1 MKQKLLAVLLIAS
14 LTGMMFAGCQT
25 TPEVPDQ
32 PQDNV
37 ITENNQSDE
46 TTTPT
51 EKVAPSEQPTKEPT
65 SAVAPVEPTKVPEPT
80 DAPVTTVTPTDIPE
94 VTEETVATATLVPTA
109 TPEPTKAPEPTATI
123 APTATVAPTATQ
135 KPTAI
140 SWPIATPWPTPT
152 PGPTPS
158 VSQIEVPKN
167 EQISFPVY
175 KCGEK
180 GEEVLALVKSL
191 REEAPN
197 SYPNG
202 LIELLSAEYNYSEQ
216 DILYGVYNSGW
227 KEWCTEIATARIEQR
242 PLSEYELLKEIATT
256 FPYIEED
263 VVYAVEH
270 CGADWN
276 QEATESLDRL
286 LYASFSKGTS
296 YIYSVVYHKEMGYTN
311 EQIEYALNAMGEID
325 WEEQARK
332 KIKMYT
338 GENGYGISY
347 PALLDRLVYSHNFDY
362 QMSVRIW
369 ESIKDEIDWNAEA
382 VKAAKYFAPYRS
394 DRDDLLQALVYN
406 KFTLEQAEYAAKA
419 IGW

>member
-1 MKQKLLAVLLIAS
+1 MKQKLLAVLLIAA

-25 TPEVPDQ
+25 APEVPEQ
-32 PQDNV
+32 PQNNV
-37 ITENNQSDE
+37 VTENNQSDE

-65 SAVAPVEPTKVPEPT
+65 SAVAPTIPTETPEFT
-80 DAPVTTVTPTDIPE
+80 DAPLATVAPTDIPE
-94 VTEETVATATLVPTA
+94 ITEEPVATSTPVPTS
-109 TPEPTKAPEPTATI
+109 E
-123 APTATVAPTATQ
+123 PTATVAPTATP
-135 KPTAI
+135 KPTVTP
-140 SWPIATPWPTPT
+140 WPIATPCPTPT

-158 VSQIEVPKN
+158 VSQIEVPKS

-191 REEAPN
+191 REEDYYH
-197 SYPNG
+197 SSD

-227 KEWCTEIATARIEQR
+227 KEWCTKRATAEIER
-242 PLSEYELLKEIATT
+242 RALSEHQLLKELASSL
-256 FPYIEED
+256 PYIEED
-263 VVYAVEH
+263 IVYAVEH

-286 LYASFSKGTS
+286 LYASFSSGTS
-296 YIYSVVYHKEMGYTN
+296 YIYSVVFQKEMGFTN

-325 WEEQARK
+325 WEEQVRK

-338 GENGYGISY
+338 GEDWTGISY

-406 KFTLEQAEYAAKA
+406 RFTLEQAEYAAKA

>member
-1 MKQKLLAVLLIAS
+1 MKQKLLAVLLIAA

-25 TPEVPDQ
+25 APEVPEQ
-32 PQDNV
+32 PQNNV
-37 ITENNQSDE
+37 VTENNQSDE

-51 EKVAPSEQPTKEPT
+51 EKVAPSEQPTQKPT
-65 SAVAPVEPTKVPEPT
+65 SAVAPTIPTEAPEFT
-80 DAPVTTVTPTDIPE
+80 DAPLATVVPTDIPE
-94 VTEETVATATLVPTA
+94 ITEEPVATATLVPTA
-109 TPEPTKAPEPTATI
+109 TPEPTATI

-135 KPTAI
+135 KPTAT
-140 SWPIATPWPTPT
+140 SWPIATPCPTPT

-191 REEAPN
+191 REEDYYH
-197 SYPNG
+197 SSD

-242 PLSEYELLKEIATT
+242 PLSEYALLKEIATT

-263 VVYAVEH
+263 VVYAVAH

-296 YIYSVVYHKEMGYTN
+296 YIYSVVYQKEMGFTN

-325 WEEQARK
+325 WEEQVRK

-338 GENGYGISY
+338 GEDWTGISY

-406 KFTLEQAEYAAKA
+406 RFTLEQAEYAAKA